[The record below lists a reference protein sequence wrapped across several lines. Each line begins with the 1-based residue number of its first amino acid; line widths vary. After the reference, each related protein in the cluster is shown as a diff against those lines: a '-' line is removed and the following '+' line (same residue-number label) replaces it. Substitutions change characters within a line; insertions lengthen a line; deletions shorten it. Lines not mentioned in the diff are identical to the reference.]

1 MSKQRYYE
9 SIFIQILAFLHLLY
23 FHAKYILN
31 NVRFAYFAR
40 CSVSNDLTIAH
51 HGELIRKI
59 KGERQIVHAQYW
71 GVPQRRR
78 RIYLV
83 ADFAGRSAGDILFKS
98 EGLSGYSAESFRA
111 WQRTANGAEDCPGTA
126 GIGLDG
132 YNGSVSDKA
141 ATLGV
146 NCGMSTG
153 RNGVVLNDQG
163 GSRMDVTDDV
173 TCTLR
178 AEAHHP
184 PCVLDTIP
192 LENHPNDGRIKIED
206 DGKVQTLSSRMGTG
220 GNNVPLVMKMPTN
233 WDGGQISPTLTK
245 QNAGGSQ
252 RISFQKLF
260 AIMEER
266 DISRK
271 QLCEMT
277 GLSPATITKMG
288 KDGNVN
294 SSVLDK
300 ICMALGC
307 KIGDIVSFV
316 PADKTDDA

>member
-1 MSKQRYYE
+1 
-9 SIFIQILAFLHLLY
+9 LLY